1 MGNKNQSRHHFTAFE
16 KKIVIYFYLS
26 KKPHTYEK
34 YFYVL
39 YE

>member
-1 MGNKNQSRHHFTAFE
+1 MVNKNQSRHHFAAFE
-16 KKIVIYFYLS
+16 KKIVIYFYLQ
-26 KKPHTYEK
+26 KTHTYEK

>member
-1 MGNKNQSRHHFTAFE
+1 MGNKNQSRHHFAAFE
-16 KKIVIYFYLS
+16 KKIVIFLIFR
-26 KKPHTYEK
+26 KPHTYEK